1 MRLGAALGATHR
13 SGASQIGN
21 DQALDRFS
29 IARYNPHIPKVTM
42 NTLPLQFGLLCF
54 VSLFTI
60 IDPIGTLPIYTSMT
74 TKLSHPQSHRVALR
88 AVLTAWLVL
97 MLFAFTGR
105 FVFDFF
111 GISVNSLRIVGGII
125 FFIMGYEMLEAR
137 LNRTQ
142 ADKESVTEYIEDIA
156 ITPLGI
162 PLIAGP
168 GAITTVIVLM
178 NEANGLVDKEIA
190 LMLALAGVLLLTFLF
205 LIGAR
210 QVMHALG
217 PSGNKVLLR
226 IMGLIVM
233 AIAVEFFFNGLRP
246 IVQSMK

>member
-1 MRLGAALGATHR
+1 MT
-13 SGASQIGN
+13 
-21 DQALDRFS
+21 
-29 IARYNPHIPKVTM
+29 
-42 NTLPLQFGLLCF
+42 TLPLQFGLLCF

-60 IDPIGTLPIYTSMT
+60 IDPFGALPIFTTMTS
-74 TKLSHPQSHRVALR
+74 KLSHAESRRVALR
-88 AVLTAWLVL
+88 AALTAWAVL
-97 MLFAFTGR
+97 ILFALAGR

-111 GISVNSLRIVGGII
+111 GISVNSLRVVGGII

-137 LNRTQ
+137 LTRTKSD
-142 ADKESVTEYIEDIA
+142 AESVTEYVEDIA

-178 NEANGLVDKEIA
+178 NETTGLIEKEIA
-190 LMLALAGVLLLTFLF
+190 LILAITAVLTITFLF

-210 QVMHALG
+210 QVMRALG
-217 PSGNKVLLR
+217 HSGNKVLLR

-246 IVQSMK
+246 IVQGMR

>member
-1 MRLGAALGATHR
+1 
-13 SGASQIGN
+13 
-21 DQALDRFS
+21 
-29 IARYNPHIPKVTM
+29 M
-42 NTLPLQFGLLCF
+42 NTPALQFGLLCF

-60 IDPIGTLPIYTSMT
+60 IDPIGALPVFGSMT
-74 TKLSHPQSHRVALR
+74 AELSHPESHRVALR
-88 AVLTAWLVL
+88 AAITAWAVL
-97 MLFAFTGR
+97 IFFALTGR
-105 FVFDFF
+105 FLFDFF
-111 GISVNSLRIVGGII
+111 GISVNSLRIVGGVI

-137 LNRTQ
+137 LTRTRM
-142 ADKESVTEYIEDIA
+142 DKQSVTDYISDIA

-178 NEANGLVDKEIA
+178 NEASGILEKEMALLIA
-190 LMLALAGVLLLTFLF
+190 LSVVLVLTFLF

-210 QVMHALG
+210 QVVRVLG
-217 PSGNKVLLR
+217 HSGNQVLLR
-226 IMGLIVM
+226 VMGLIVM

>member
-1 MRLGAALGATHR
+1 MSALA
-13 SGASQIGN
+13 I
-21 DQALDRFS
+21 
-29 IARYNPHIPKVTM
+29 
-42 NTLPLQFGLLCF
+42 QFGLLCF

-60 IDPIGTLPIYTSMT
+60 IDPIGALPVFVAMTS
-74 TKLSHPQSHRVALR
+74 KLSHSESRRVALR
-88 AVLTAWLVL
+88 AALTAWIALL
-97 MLFAFTGR
+97 LFALAGR
-105 FVFDFF
+105 AVFDFF

-137 LNRTQ
+137 LTRTKSDQ
-142 ADKESVTEYIEDIA
+142 ESVTEYIEDIA

-168 GAITTVIVLM
+168 GAIATVIVLM
-178 NEANGLVDKEIA
+178 NETTGELDKEIA
-190 LMLALAGVLLLTFLF
+190 LLLAITLVLALAFVI

-217 PSGNKVLLR
+217 RSGNKILLR

-246 IVQSMK
+246 IVQSMMP

>member
-1 MRLGAALGATHR
+1 
-13 SGASQIGN
+13 
-21 DQALDRFS
+21 
-29 IARYNPHIPKVTM
+29 M

-60 IDPIGTLPIYTSMT
+60 IDPIGALPVFGSMT
-74 TKLSHPQSHRVALR
+74 SKLSHQESQRVALR
-88 AVLTAWLVL
+88 AAITAWLVL
-97 MLFAFTGR
+97 VLFAFTGR
-105 FVFDFF
+105 FLFDFF
-111 GISVNSLRIVGGII
+111 GISVNSLRVVGGII

-137 LNRTQ
+137 LSRTKS
-142 ADKESVTEYIEDIA
+142 DEETVTEYIEDIA

-162 PLIAGP
+162 PMIAGP

-178 NEANGLVDKEIA
+178 NETGGVIEKEIA
-190 LMLALAGVLLLTFLF
+190 LILALSGVLILTFLF

-210 QVMHALG
+210 QVMRALG
-217 PSGNKVLLR
+217 HSGNKVLLR

-246 IVQSMK
+246 IVQSMLP

>member
-1 MRLGAALGATHR
+1 ML
-13 SGASQIGN
+13 
-21 DQALDRFS
+21 
-29 IARYNPHIPKVTM
+29 
-42 NTLPLQFGLLCF
+42 TLPLQFGLLCF

-60 IDPIGTLPIYTSMT
+60 IDPIGALPVFVSMT
-74 TKLSHPQSHRVALR
+74 TKLSHSESRRVALR
-88 AVLTAWLVL
+88 AALTAWIVL
-97 MLFAFTGR
+97 IFFALTGR
-105 FVFDFF
+105 FLFDFF
-111 GISVNSLRIVGGII
+111 GISVNSLRVVGGIV

-137 LNRTQ
+137 LTRTKS
-142 ADKESVTEYIEDIA
+142 DTESVTEYIEDIA
-156 ITPLGI
+156 ITPIGI

-178 NEANGLVDKEIA
+178 NETTGLIEKEIA
-190 LMLALAGVLLLTFLF
+190 LILAITAVLTITFLF

-217 PSGNKVLLR
+217 HSGNKVLLR

-246 IVQSMK
+246 IVQGMR